1 MSSSYFESLGRQE
14 SAPFTMDELN
24 YAETEPDLVKVMN
37 EQINENIKDRR
48 QFFADNIIAFNQTQ
62 AARKNRLS
70 DLAVLTKTG
79 REIIEKQQKYRKW
92 DEEYDKYLDIYNDE
106 GERAKFVDAS
116 IKIDNADNDLQVDS
130 AHAVGHSVKTGES
143 DGQPIGL
150 TDIADFEMNVVTDSY
165 RNGNSASDGMIR
177 HLDQYEKIAFEKLTF
192 DNKFYNELSYSDKIK
207 FRRIMYAR
215 YIQMWREEHP
225 NITDRHIISKIMPV
239 LMSEERRLDGES
251 AVTHVNSS
259 REEVSNIRVR
269 GAINYIKA
277 GYANS
282 QDPENEQ
289 YVDGIFT
296 RNSIIQVF
304 EAEAIGL
311 GISNPMQYANEKFVN
326 DVIIPNVGEFTEE
339 EIKWLLNDYKF
350 KAKDGH
356 MTTYADL
363 QGGNA
368 QKIEAAWLDQQKKDN
383 DLLLKHRLDGLNKM
397 VDEKNYQVTLDDIA
411 IFNGTEYEQVAR
423 NLQERSNLHPLQM
436 RENANY
442 LNSINAELTNRSR
455 DIKIFGD
462 QVLDDGYAVDVYRH
476 LKNKT
481 DKRFR
486 ELMKTY
492 EGQENQ
498 VELATQQLL
507 KEIRE
512 KKFDNIQPASFNET
526 LSLNTEASTKLY
538 EADTL
543 GTLSSDKVHASE
555 EPYIPNAINH
565 FLKGEK
571 LGNYW
576 YKVAEAVDGRNGQK
590 VAYDRLKALG
600 YLDKIGG
607 PISAFEAVIDLG
619 DLETTRLITNQPTE
633 SSIYRAILSN
643 DKNENELL
651 NKIINPEVYDNGG
664 INAIKGSDGTYITV
678 EKDQP
683 TLENLTVEDILVGI
697 SDGTYDQDTEFGL
710 FSIRGIGLQ
719 ELYNEGLINLD
730 DDFDKDFQINVIKQ
744 RLRYKS
750 NNKLQFSGA
759 DGTYRRLINIPKED
773 KKRLKEI
780 IGNLGP
786 YLDADNLSAAALTE
800 FVEQNL

>member
-14 SAPFTMDELN
+14 AAPFTMDELN
-24 YAETEPDLVKVMN
+24 YAETEPDLVRAMN

-48 QFFADNIIAFNQTQ
+48 QFFTDNITAFNQTQ

-79 REIIEKQQKYRKW
+79 REIIEKQQKYRKG
-92 DEEYDKYLDIYNDE
+92 DEEYDKYVDLYNNE
-106 GERAKFVDAS
+106 KERLKFVSAN
-116 IKIDNADNDLQVDS
+116 IKIDNADNDIQVES
-130 AHAVGHSVKTGES
+130 AHAVGDAVKTGQS

-150 TDIADFEMNVVTDSY
+150 TDIADFEMNVVTEGY
-165 RNGNSASDGMIR
+165 RNGNTASDAMLT
-177 HLDQYEKIAFEKLTF
+177 HLNQYEKIAFEKLTY
-192 DNKFYNELSYSDKIK
+192 DDKFYNELNYSDKIK
-207 FRRIMYAR
+207 FRRLMYAR

-225 NITDRHIISKIMPV
+225 NISDRHIISKIMPV
-239 LMSEERRLDGES
+239 LMAEDRRLDGES
-251 AVTHVNSS
+251 AVSHVNSS
-259 REEVSNIRVR
+259 REEVSSIRVQ

-277 GYANS
+277 GFANS
-282 QDPENEQ
+282 KDPENEQ

-311 GISNPMQYANEKFVN
+311 GISNPMKYANEKFVN
-326 DVIIPNVGEFTEE
+326 EVIIPNVDQFTEE
-339 EIKWLLNDYKF
+339 EIKWLLNEYKF

-356 MTTYADL
+356 MTTYANL
-363 QGGNA
+363 QTGAA

-383 DLLLKHRLDGLNKM
+383 DLLLKHRLDGLVKM
-397 VDEKNYQVTLDDIA
+397 VDEKNYKVVEDDIN
-411 IFNGTEYEQVAR
+411 IFNGTEYEQAAR
-423 NLQERSNLHPLQM
+423 SLKERSNLHPLQM

-442 LNSINAELTNRSR
+442 LKSINDELDARAK
-455 DIKIFGD
+455 DINIFGD
-462 QVLDDGYAVDVYRH
+462 QVLDQGYSNDVYRH
-476 LKNKT
+476 LKIKT
-481 DKRFR
+481 DKRFK

-492 EGQENQ
+492 EGQDNQ

-526 LSLNTEASTKLY
+526 LSINIENSVKLY

-555 EPYIPNAINH
+555 EPYIPNAINS

-576 YKVAEAVDGRNGQK
+576 YEVAKVVDGRNGQK

-600 YLDKIGG
+600 LLDKIGG

-619 DLETTRLITNQPTE
+619 DLETTRLITNNPNE
-633 SSIYRAILSN
+633 STVYRAILSN

-651 NKIINPEVYDNGG
+651 NKIINPEVNDNGG
-664 INAIKGSDGTYITV
+664 INAIRGSNGQYITV
-678 EKDQP
+678 EEGQP
-683 TLENLTVEDILVGI
+683 QLEELTVEDILVGI
-697 SDGTYDQDTEFGL
+697 SDGTYDQNTEFGL

-719 ELYNEGLINLD
+719 ELYNAGLINLD

-759 DGTYRRLINIPKED
+759 DGTYRRLINVPKED
-773 KKRLKEI
+773 KERLKEI
-780 IGNLGP
+780 IGDLGP

-800 FVEQNL
+800 LVEQNL

>member
-1 MSSSYFESLGRQE
+1 
-14 SAPFTMDELN
+14 MDELN
-24 YAETEPDLVKVMN
+24 YAETEPDLVKAMN

-48 QFFADNIIAFNQTQ
+48 QFFADNIAAFNQTQ

-92 DEEYDKYLDIYNDE
+92 DEEYDKYKKIFDNDD
-106 GERAKFVDAS
+106 ERFKFVDAS
-116 IKIDNADNDLQVDS
+116 IKIDNADKDIQVES
-130 AHAVGHSVKTGES
+130 AHAVGHTVKTGES

-150 TDIADFEMNVVTDSY
+150 TDIADFEMNVVTEDY
-165 RNGNSASDGMIR
+165 RNGNSATDAMLY
-177 HLDQYEKIAFEKLTF
+177 HLNQYEKIAFEKLTY

-207 FRRIMYAR
+207 FRRNMYAR

-225 NITDRHIISKIMPV
+225 NISDRQIISKIMPV
-239 LMSEERRLDGES
+239 LMNEDRRLDGES
-251 AVTHVNSS
+251 AVSHVNSS

-311 GISNPMQYANEKFVN
+311 GIDNPMQYANEKFVN

-356 MTTYADL
+356 MTTYAEL
-363 QGGNA
+363 QEGNA
-368 QKIEAAWLDQQKKDN
+368 QKIEAAWLTEQKKDN
-383 DLLLKHRLDGLNKM
+383 DLLLNHRLDGLNKM
-397 VDEKNYQVTLDDIA
+397 VDEKGYKVTQDDIN
-411 IFNGTEYEQVAR
+411 IFNGTDYEQAAQS
-423 NLQERSNLHPLQM
+423 LYKRSNIHPLQLP
-436 RENANY
+436 ENANFV
-442 LNSINAELTNRSR
+442 NSINAELDARSK
-455 DIKIFGD
+455 DIKIFGE
-462 QVLDDGYAVDVYRH
+462 QVLNSGYQMDVYRH

-492 EGQENQ
+492 EGQDNQ

-507 KEIRE
+507 KEIRA
-512 KKFDNIQPASFNET
+512 KDFDTINPASFNET
-526 LSLNTEASTKLY
+526 LSINIEDSVKLY

-543 GTLSSDKVHASE
+543 GTLSSDKVHAAE
-555 EPYIPNAINH
+555 EPYIQNAINS

-571 LGNYW
+571 LSNYW
-576 YKVAEAVDGRNGQK
+576 YKVAESVDGRNGQK

-600 YLDKIGG
+600 MLDKIGG

-619 DLETTRLITNQPTE
+619 DLDTTRLITNNPNE
-633 SSIYRAILSN
+633 STVYRAILSN
-643 DKNENELL
+643 NENENYLL
-651 NKIINPEVYDNGG
+651 NKIINPEVNDNGG
-664 INAIKGSDGTYITV
+664 VNAIKGSNGQYITV
-678 EKDQP
+678 EEGQP
-683 TLENLTVEDILVGI
+683 QLEELTVEDILVGI
-697 SDGTYDQDTEFGL
+697 SDGTYDQNTEFGL

-719 ELYNEGLINLD
+719 QLYNEGLINLD

-773 KKRLKEI
+773 KERLKEI
-780 IGNLGP
+780 IGDLGP

-800 FVEQNL
+800 LVEQNL

>member
-24 YAETEPDLVKVMN
+24 YAETEPDLVKAMN

-48 QFFADNIIAFNQTQ
+48 QFFTDNITAFNQTQ
-62 AARKNRLS
+62 AAKKNRLS

-92 DEEYDKYLDIYNDE
+92 DEEYDKYKKIYDNDD
-106 GERAKFVDAS
+106 ERFKFVDAS
-116 IKIDNADNDLQVDS
+116 IKIDNADKDIQVES
-130 AHAVGHSVKTGES
+130 AHAVGHTVKTGES

-150 TDIADFEMNVVTDSY
+150 TDIADFEMNVVTEDY
-165 RNGNSASDGMIR
+165 RNGNSATDAMLY
-177 HLDQYEKIAFEKLTF
+177 HLNQYEKIAFEKLTY

-207 FRRIMYAR
+207 FRRNMYAR

-225 NITDRHIISKIMPV
+225 NISDRQIISKIMPV
-239 LMSEERRLDGES
+239 LMNEDRRLDGES
-251 AVTHVNSS
+251 AVSHVNSS

-296 RNSIIQVF
+296 RNSIIQVY

-311 GISNPMQYANEKFVN
+311 GIDNPMKYANEKFVN
-326 DVIIPNVGEFTEE
+326 EVIIPNVGEFTEE

-356 MTTYADL
+356 MTSYADL
-363 QGGNA
+363 QTGAA
-368 QKIEAAWLDQQKKDN
+368 QKIEAAWLTQQKKDN
-383 DLLLKHRLDGLNKM
+383 DGLLVKRLDDLTKQ
-397 VDEKNYQVTLDDIA
+397 VDEKDYQVTEDDIN
-411 IFNGTEYEQVAR
+411 IFNGTDYEQVAR
-423 NLQERSNLHPLQM
+423 NLKERSNLHPLQL

-442 LNSINAELTNRSR
+442 VNSINAELDTRSK

-462 QVLDDGYAVDVYRH
+462 QVLNGGYQNDVYRH

-492 EGQENQ
+492 EGQDNQ

-512 KKFDNIQPASFNET
+512 KKFDDVQPASFNET
-526 LSLNTEASTKLY
+526 LSINIEDSVKLY

-543 GTLSSDKVHASE
+543 GTLSSDKVHAAE
-555 EPYIPNAINH
+555 EPYIQNAINS

-571 LGNYW
+571 LSNYW
-576 YKVAEAVDGRNGQK
+576 YEVAKSVDGRNGQK
-590 VAYDRLKALG
+590 VAYDRLKALDM
-600 YLDKIGG
+600 LDKIGG
-607 PISAFEAVIDLG
+607 PISGFEAVIDLG
-619 DLETTRLITNQPTE
+619 DLDTTRLITNNPNE
-633 SSIYRAILSN
+633 STIYRAILSN
-643 DKNENELL
+643 NENENELL
-651 NKIINPEVYDNGG
+651 NRIINPEVNDNGG
-664 INAIKGSDGTYITV
+664 INAIKGSNGQYITV
-678 EKDQP
+678 EEGQP
-683 TLENLTVEDILVGI
+683 QLEELTVEDILVGI
-697 SDGTYDQDTEFGL
+697 SDGTYDQNTEFGL

-719 ELYNEGLINLD
+719 ELYNAGLINLD
-730 DDFDKDFQINVIKQ
+730 DSFDKAFQIGVIKQ

-759 DGTYRRLINIPKED
+759 DGTYRRLITIPKED
-773 KKRLKEI
+773 KERLKEI
-780 IGNLGP
+780 IGDLGP

-800 FVEQNL
+800 LVEQNL